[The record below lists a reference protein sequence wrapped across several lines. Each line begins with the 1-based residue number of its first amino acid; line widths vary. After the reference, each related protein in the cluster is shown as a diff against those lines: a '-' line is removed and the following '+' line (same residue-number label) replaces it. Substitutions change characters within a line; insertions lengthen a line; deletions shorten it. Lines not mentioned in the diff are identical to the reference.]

1 MSSNNNDGFKK
12 SLIIAILNNS
22 INKLNNLNRSLHG
35 TDQLNQ
41 FTKNQE
47 QIFCYIFLSA
57 YQRLKEKSNDLATFD
72 ADNNNYKI
80 DNIILT
86 QNELIKLIIDSIL
99 YAMFKYK
106 RNSVW
111 TRDLSNNSVLVSN
124 PALKESYH
132 YLMSKMIIFIF
143 DTPQL
148 STKLQELAD
157 DYSITTPSNNNL
169 PYDPSLLPRPQTPDN
184 GWPSSRRGG
193 TRKRKYSPTK
203 SPRGRRRG
211 RRRKL
216 NSSNRN
222 KRRRV
227 KSRST

>member
-22 INKLNNLNRSLHG
+22 INKLNDLNRSLHG
-35 TDQLNQ
+35 TEQLNQ

-72 ADNNNYKI
+72 ADNNSYKI

-111 TRDLSNNSVLVSN
+111 TRDLSENSVLVSN
-124 PALKESYH
+124 PALKKSYH

-148 STKLQELAD
+148 STKLQELSD
-157 DYSITTPSNNNL
+157 NYYITTPSNNTL
-169 PYDPSLLPRPQTPDN
+169 PYDPTLLPRPQTPDK

-193 TRKRKYSPTK
+193 TRKRKYSPSK
-203 SPRGRRRG
+203 SPRGI

-216 NSSNRN
+216 NSRNRN

-227 KSRST
+227 KSRSN